1 MTNQLAIIIPA
12 YKKKFLSKALDSIAI
27 QSCKKFTLYI
37 GDDNSPYDLE
47 EVIRDYQDKILIVYK
62 KFNDNL
68 GGRDLVAHWT
78 RCIALSGQEE
88 WIWLFSDDDE
98 MDADCVARFYQALEL
113 TNAVYSIYHFDV
125 DVIDEESNCISHS
138 ALYPPLLN
146 SFEYYKRKMDGSI
159 SSLVVENIFSR
170 RIYEEMGGFQKFDL
184 AWGSDTASWVKFSLR
199 SGMYSIQTDCRIR
212 WRQSRY
218 NITPDKT
225 LAISIRKM
233 NALVD
238 FLIWAKEFFRHQG
251 YSCLFINYKA
261 FVGRMRVF
269 RRYVP
274 SSCLN
279 ECVKRFC
286 ISHQFPHLYGITRF
300 LIKL

>member
-1 MTNQLAIIIPA
+1 M
-12 YKKKFLSKALDSIAI
+12 
-27 QSCKKFTLYI
+27 
-37 GDDNSPYDLE
+37 
-47 EVIRDYQDKILIVYK
+47 VYK
-62 KFNDNL
+62 KFDDNL

-78 RCIALSGQEE
+78 RCIALSSQEK

-98 MDADCVARFYQALEL
+98 MDVDCVACFYEALKF
-113 TNAVYSIYHFDV
+113 TNEKYSIYHFNV

-138 ALYPPLLN
+138 ISYPILLN

-184 AWGSDTASWVKFSLR
+184 AWGSDTASWVKFSLY
-199 SGMYSIQTDCRIR
+199 SGMYSIQTGCRVR
-212 WRQSRY
+212 WRQSHY
-218 NITPDKT
+218 NITPDNT
-225 LAISIRKM
+225 LTISIRKV

-238 FLIWAKEFFRHQG
+238 FLIWAKDFFNRQG

-261 FVGRMRVF
+261 FVKRMRVF
-269 RRYVP
+269 KRYVP

-279 ECVKRFC
+279 ECIKKFC
-286 ISHQFPHLYGITRF
+286 ISHRFPHLYGLTCF